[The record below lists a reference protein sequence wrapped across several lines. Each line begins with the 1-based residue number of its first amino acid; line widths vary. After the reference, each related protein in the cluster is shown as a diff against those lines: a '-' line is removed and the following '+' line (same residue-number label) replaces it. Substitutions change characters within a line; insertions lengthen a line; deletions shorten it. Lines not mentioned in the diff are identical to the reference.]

1 MKLTSIGTVGRLGG
15 PFEFTFNIPQ
25 DQLPPGGQR
34 TIAGPY
40 DRYRTNPTYQNGM
53 LGSVQSG
60 ASNPSGR
67 VINAETDTFFGD
79 FDFLDIESAV
89 EPTDYVTLRDT
100 TSTGSVV
107 ETSVTKKTFD
117 FLKDFAE
124 DTGVSDAVKQSVNL
138 ALKAGINELKEFL
151 SPQDVGR
158 KVINPANGK
167 KGVVSAD
174 PNNPGKFIIRY
185 DDGTSE
191 AYNNQQV
198 LIQGNPP
205 KSDNNM
211 LLIVGVLVA
220 AAFLLK

>member
-15 PFEFTFNIPQ
+15 PFDFTFSIPQ
-25 DQLPPGGQR
+25 NQLPSGGQR

-40 DRYRTNPTYQNGM
+40 DRYRLNPPYQNGM

-60 ASNPSGR
+60 AYNAPGR
-67 VINAETDTFFGD
+67 TINAETETFFGD
-79 FDFLDIESAV
+79 FDFLDYSEAD
-89 EPTDYVTLRDT
+89 PTDYVTLRDT
-100 TSTGSVV
+100 TDTGAVV
-107 ETSVTKKTFD
+107 ETSVTKQTLD
-117 FLKDFAE
+117 FLKDFAN
-124 DTGVSDAVKQSVNL
+124 DTGISNAVKQSVNL
-138 ALKAGINELKEFL
+138 AVKAGISQVKQIL
-151 SPQDVGR
+151 SPQDVGK

-167 KGVVSAD
+167 RGVVSAD

-198 LIQGNPP
+198 LVQGNPP

-211 LLIVGVLVA
+211 LLIVGVIVA

>member
-1 MKLTSIGTVGRLGG
+1 MKLTSIGTVGRIGN
-15 PFEFTFNIPQ
+15 PYSFTFNIPQ
-25 DQLPPGGQR
+25 DRLPQGGQR

-40 DRYRTNPTYQNGM
+40 DRYRCNPPYQNGM

-60 ASNPSGR
+60 AFNAPGSL
-67 VINAETDTFFGD
+67 VNAETDTFFGD
-79 FDFLDIESAV
+79 FDFLSDISEN

-100 TSTGSVV
+100 TATGTAEVSI
-107 ETSVTKKTFD
+107 TKKTYEW
-117 FLKDFAE
+117 LTDFAE
-124 DTGVSDAVKQSVNL
+124 DTGVSDVVKESVNL
-138 ALKAGINELKEFL
+138 ALKRGISELKDFL
-151 SPQDVGR
+151 TPQDVG
-158 KVINPANGK
+158 KKIINPANGK

-191 AYNNQQV
+191 AYGNQKV
-198 LIQGNPP
+198 LVQANPP

-211 LLIVGVLVA
+211 LLIVGVIVA